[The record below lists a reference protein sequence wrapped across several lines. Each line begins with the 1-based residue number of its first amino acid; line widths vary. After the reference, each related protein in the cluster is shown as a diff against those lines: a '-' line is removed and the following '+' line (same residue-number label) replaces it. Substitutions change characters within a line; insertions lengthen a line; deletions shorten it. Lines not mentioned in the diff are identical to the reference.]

1 MQTEAGRLRRSLT
14 ARRHNRGGA
23 DRLNPGGSEQEVLL
37 SEGRKINPAAHASGL
52 VRGYY
57 GAEGLTGGLLLPP
70 PPPARAATIPA
81 IPPPAAIPTMMMV

>member
-1 MQTEAGRLRRSLT
+1 VE
-14 ARRHNRGGA
+14 
-23 DRLNPGGSEQEVLL
+23 EVLL
-37 SEGRKINPAAHASGL
+37 GDGGRINSAHASGFA
-52 VRGYY
+52 RGYY